1 MYHLRGDCIALAP
14 EQLILYRSSMQTA
27 PPTHLTGREQGCT
40 LLVDIRRLAPS
51 LIEAFCGDAADS
63 LQRLTADNGFVVLTS
78 ERLTEIMQTMI
89 QDESSRRLKCMEMLL
104 VLETAEQI
112 TPPLCTEQEFHIAVS
127 AAEFALSQ
135 PQEHFTV
142 RSLAAFADV
151 SQTRFKDL
159 FARVYG
165 MPVYRFLRTQK
176 MHLAADL
183 LRKTDRRVIDI
194 ACELG
199 YDNPSKFARAFTEI
213 MGMTPSACRASD
225 HLEHSCG

>member
-1 MYHLRGDCIALAP
+1 MYHLRGDCIPLAP
-14 EQLILYRSSMQTA
+14 EQLLLCQSSLQTA
-27 PPTHLTGREQGCT
+27 PPTPLTGREQGCT

-51 LIEAFCGDAADS
+51 LMEAFCGDAADS
-63 LQRLTADNGFVVLTS
+63 LQRLTATNGFSLLSS

-89 QDESSRRLKCMEMLL
+89 QDESSRRLKCMELLL

-112 TPPLCTEQEFHIAVS
+112 TPKICTEQEFHIAVS

-142 RSLAAFADV
+142 RSLAEFADV
-151 SQTRFKDL
+151 SQTRFKEC

-176 MHLAADL
+176 MHLAAEL
-183 LRKTDRRVIDI
+183 LRTTDRRVIDI

-199 YDNPSKFARAFTEI
+199 YDNPSKFARAFTEV
-213 MGMTPSACRASD
+213 MGKKPSACRAAD
-225 HLEHSCG
+225 HLEHSGG